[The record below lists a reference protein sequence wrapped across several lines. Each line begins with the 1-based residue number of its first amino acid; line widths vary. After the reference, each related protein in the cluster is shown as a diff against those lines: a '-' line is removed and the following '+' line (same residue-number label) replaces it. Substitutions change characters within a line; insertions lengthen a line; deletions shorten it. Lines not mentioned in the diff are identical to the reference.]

1 MKKLFQKI
9 VKSKVGRIIIT
20 GLLEEA
26 FLKLRMKKNLYE
38 LVTLNNAIAEIEKE
52 IISEI
57 LGDAKASGTEN

>member
-9 VKSKVGRIIIT
+9 VKSKVGRIIIKT
-20 GLLEEA
+20 LLEEA